1 MFFFVFFVFRS
12 CSLFF
17 LFYFRSCSS
26 FLLAG
31 FFLRTLKHEIVIL
44 YVEVKN
50 MGASG
55 ADSTRRT
62 SGFQWA
68 ELTCA
73 RWAALNNCLQ
83 LALTS
88 LLLDKAGSQPRSV
101 VRNAYI
107 SSKVE
112 GTLGT
117 TLASSST
124 SLGSGSD

>member
-1 MFFFVFFVFRS
+1 MFFLVFFVFRF

-17 LFYFRSCSS
+17 VLFS
-26 FLLAG
+26 FLQL
-31 FFLRTLKHEIVIL
+31 FSSRRIFLRTLKDELVIL

-50 MGASG
+50 LGASG

-62 SGFQWA
+62 SSFQWA

-88 LLLDKAGSQPRSV
+88 LLLDSAGSQPRSV
-101 VRNAYI
+101 VRNAYK

-117 TLASSST
+117 TLASSSA